1 MKKSPLLL
9 CLLFIGLNVV
19 AQKPKKANAINE
31 KTILNSEIKIPMKH
45 GRWEFKP
52 GFVEFIQHKGVSAMK
67 VLPEAGQVVLKDFEF
82 KDGTIEFDIEPQV
95 ASFTGIYFRRQD
107 SRESELFYLRMNKA
121 ITPLA
126 IDIVQYAGIIKGVN
140 MWDLL
145 PYYQNAASVKMNE
158 WNHIKLIVSG
168 AQMLVYVNDMS
179 QPSLE
184 IPKLEGNVTQ
194 GSLAFDGESIFA
206 NLVVKPN
213 QVEDLASREGFDPT
227 NHDPRYLR
235 NWQVSQPSPLP
246 PGQEVYAEG
255 LARLDTINWHS
266 ITAERRG
273 LINLT
278 RKYGQGDVRRV
289 AYLKVKLSS
298 KTAQKK
304 LLNLG
309 FLNEVWV
316 FVNKKTVFVDKNLFP
331 QNMRKTPDGRI
342 SIENA
347 SFQISLEAGMNE
359 LMIGIASNFYGWG
372 IIAQLDSMEGIT
384 VE

>member
-1 MKKSPLLL
+1 MKKSPFLL
-9 CLLFIGLNVV
+9 CLLFAGLNVI
-19 AQKPKKANAINE
+19 AQKPKKVNAINA
-31 KTILNSEIKIPMKH
+31 KTILNSEIKIPFKPE
-45 GRWEFKP
+45 RWEFKS
-52 GFVEFIQHKGVSAMK
+52 GFVEFIEHKGVSAMK

-82 KDGTIEFDIEPQV
+82 EDGTIEFDIEPQV
-95 ASFTGIYFRRQD
+95 AAFTGIYFRRQD
-107 SRESELFYLRMNKA
+107 SREAELFYLRMNKA
-121 ITPLA
+121 SNPLA
-126 IDIVQYAGIIKGVN
+126 IDIAQYVGIIKGVN

-145 PYYQNAASVKMNE
+145 PHYQNAASVKMNE

-168 AQMLVYVNDMS
+168 VQMLVFVNDMS
-179 QPSLE
+179 KPILE
-184 IPKLEGNVTQ
+184 IPKLEGDVTK
-194 GSLAFDGESIFA
+194 GNLAFDGGSIFA

-213 QVEDLASREGFDPT
+213 QVEDIASKEGFDPT

-235 NWQVSQPSPLP
+235 NWQVSQSVPLP

-255 LARLDTINWHS
+255 LAKLNTINWQNVK
-266 ITAERRG
+266 AERRG
-273 LINLT
+273 LVNLT

-289 AYLKVKLSS
+289 AYLKVNLNSKSS
-298 KTAQKK
+298 QKK
-304 LLNLG
+304 LLKLG

-347 SFQISLEAGMNE
+347 SFQISLEPGMNE

-372 IIAQLDSMEGIT
+372 IIAQLDSMEGINI
-384 VE
+384 E

>member
-1 MKKSPLLL
+1 ML
-9 CLLFIGLNVV
+9 CLLFIGINGI
-19 AQKPKKANAINE
+19 AQKPKKANAIPGESN
-31 KTILNSEIKIPMKH
+31 LRSEIKIPLKPE
-45 GRWEFKP
+45 RWEFKP
-52 GFVEFIQHKGVSAMK
+52 SFVEFIEYKGVPAMK
-67 VLPEAGQVVLKDFEF
+67 VLQEAGQVVLKDFEF

-121 ITPLA
+121 INPLA
-126 IDIVQYAGIIKGVN
+126 MDIAQYVGIIKCVN

-168 AQMLVYVNDMS
+168 IQMLVFVNDMS
-179 QPSLE
+179 KPILE
-184 IPKLEGNVTQ
+184 IPKLKGDVTKGN
-194 GSLAFDGESIFA
+194 LAFDGGSIFA

-213 QVEDLASREGFDPT
+213 QVEDIASKEGFDPT

-235 NWQVSQPSPLP
+235 NWQVSQPVPLP

-255 LARLDTINWHS
+255 LAKLNTINWQNVK
-266 ITAERRG
+266 AERRG
-273 LINLT
+273 LVNLT

-289 AYLKVKLSS
+289 AYLKVNLNSKSS
-298 KTAQKK
+298 QKK
-304 LLNLG
+304 LLKLG

-347 SFQISLEAGMNE
+347 SFQISLEPGMNE

-372 IIAQLDSMEGIT
+372 IIAQLDSMEGINI
-384 VE
+384 E